1 MKNNRIK
8 QWLSNHRIGLGV
20 GLVFGALV
28 APFLATLGL
37 VIPAFE
43 QMRPLLISP
52 MDLIADLI
60 PNVQTGPDSYA
71 APLYKWILTLGF
83 NGLCFAVLGGIV
95 ELLLKKLG
103 RTSALNMFKT
113 NKLASALFFAALL
126 LQSACAMPS
135 IPSTGASPDEDIVQ
149 PTSDIAI
156 ENMRTVLSRQ
166 LNVVPAS
173 IAVVQTEAVEW
184 PDACLGLID
193 PVELCAPVATP
204 GHKITFEING
214 EEYVLH
220 TDSEAYRYR
229 VAAAPEPEVGET
241 VITWTGT
248 SDFGDCMEA
257 NIGYHN
263 LAFGMCSR
271 PKIEGRYVSD
281 ARIATLDDWV
291 STFAAFEAETD
302 FGSVQ
307 FLGTGSTVAT
317 PEEEQMIGRWGQ
329 MVTME
334 AAAGESRAGMSYHGP
349 AEMGS
354 PDTSKCTSL
363 MIGASSEVGLGTCDD
378 SLQTVELGERAY
390 TEWRYL
396 RDRFAPFTYET
407 ETEKVIFEGMGSLSG
422 EQWQRAILAWSR
434 ARHAELFTGRTSAT
448 INTAMNWYLGQDYN
462 QKNVCMQLT
471 VLDYGFAYAKEF
483 MCEGQDEISTVSDW
497 LTSSEMALLD
507 TWLYER
513 APLYVE
519 TNYVDGKGTQEMS
532 EAETA
537 ELNAWTTE
545 LWSRL
550 RASGVAVTPDSDSN
564 SCPEPK
570 DNLGTVRDYE
580 NGYCLLVPPDY
591 TVFETSATE
600 VAIVKGDLLN
610 VTDPRLNI
618 AVIPAEGRS
627 AEAYSGEIL
636 AVITGI
642 DIQTSAAEISGQ
654 PAVVIDNM
662 PGQDINRRVIVA
674 YSDSIYDLTFTP
686 MSSAAIEDFYNTIIN
701 NFVLLE
707 LKT

>member
-1 MKNNRIK
+1 MFENNYKI
-8 QWLSNHRIGLGV
+8 S
-20 GLVFGALV
+20 ALLFV
-28 APFLATLGL
+28 TLGL
-37 VIPAFE
+37 
-43 QMRPLLISP
+43 
-52 MDLIADLI
+52 
-60 PNVQTGPDSYA
+60 
-71 APLYKWILTLGF
+71 
-83 NGLCFAVLGGIV
+83 LGGCTV
-95 ELLLKKLG
+95 
-103 RTSALNMFKT
+103 
-113 NKLASALFFAALL
+113 
-126 LQSACAMPS
+126 PS

-149 PTSDIAI
+149 PTSDVAV
-156 ENMRTVLSRQ
+156 ENMRAVLGRQ
-166 LNVVPAS
+166 LNVEPAS
-173 IAVVQTEAVEW
+173 IALVQSEAVEW

-193 PVELCAPVATP
+193 PAELCAPVATP
-204 GHKITFEING
+204 GHKITFDIDG
-214 EEYVLH
+214 EEYVVH

-229 VAAAPEPEVGET
+229 VAAAPEPEIGET

-257 NIGYHN
+257 QVGHNN
-263 LAFGMCSR
+263 LAYGMCNR

-291 STFAAFEAETD
+291 ATFAAFEAETD

-307 FLGTGSTVAT
+307 FLGAGSTVAT
-317 PEEEQMIGRWGQ
+317 PEEEQMIGRWAQ

-363 MIGASSEVGLGTCDD
+363 MIGASPEVGLGTCDD
-378 SLQTVELGERAY
+378 SLQTVELGEGTY
-390 TEWRYL
+390 GEWSYL

-407 ETEKVIFEGMGSLSG
+407 ETERVIFEGMGNLRG

-434 ARHAELFTGRTSAT
+434 ARHAELSSGRTSAT

-497 LTSSEMALLD
+497 LTSSELAQFD
-507 TWLYER
+507 TWLYQR

-519 TNYVDGKGTQEMS
+519 TNYIDGKGSQEMS
-532 EAETA
+532 EAEIA
-537 ELNAWTTE
+537 ELNTWMTE
-545 LWSRL
+545 LWSRI
-550 RASGVAVTPDSDSN
+550 RASGVAVSPGSSSS

-570 DNLGTVRDYE
+570 DNLATVRDYE
-580 NGYCLLVPPDY
+580 NGYCLLVPSDY

-600 VAIVKGDLLN
+600 VAIVKGELLN
-610 VTDPRLNI
+610 VADPRLNI

-636 AVITGI
+636 AVVTGI

-674 YSDSIYDLTFTP
+674 YNDNIYDLTFTP
-686 MSSAAIEDFYNTIIN
+686 MSSAAIEDFYNTIMN

-707 LKT
+707 IKT